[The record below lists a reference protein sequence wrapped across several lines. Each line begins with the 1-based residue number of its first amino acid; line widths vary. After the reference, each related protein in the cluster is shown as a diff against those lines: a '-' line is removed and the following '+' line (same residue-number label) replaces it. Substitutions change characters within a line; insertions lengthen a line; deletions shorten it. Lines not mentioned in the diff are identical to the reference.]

1 MLEKI
6 KELRELT
13 NVSLA
18 KCKNAIEVS
27 NGNIADALI
36 WLQKQGLTDS
46 IKKAG
51 RSTSEGLIHSY
62 IHGGKIGVMVEVNC
76 ETDFLA
82 KSEAFKIFVD
92 AVVLQIASMNPQYI
106 SKEEIPI
113 EFEADQKEIFF
124 DQIIDKIKNKPQA
137 IIDKILDGKFN
148 KWLEEICLL
157 NQISVLDSSKT
168 IDQLRADLVL
178 KSGENIVI
186 KRFIRWDINKQE
198 VGNRY
203 SVSCG
208 GK

>member
-18 KCKNAIEVS
+18 KCKKAIEDS
-27 NGNIADALI
+27 GGNIEGALVI
-36 WLQKQGLTDS
+36 LQKLGLIDS
-46 IKKAG
+46 AKKAG
-51 RSTSEGLIHSY
+51 RTASEGLIHSY

-82 KSEAFKIFVD
+82 KSIHFKEFVD

-106 SKEEIPI
+106 CKDDIPV
-113 EFEADQKEIFF
+113 EFEAEQLDIFIE
-124 DQIIDKIKNKPQA
+124 QIADKIKGKSQE
-137 IIDKILDGKFN
+137 IITKMVNGKLT
-148 KWLEEICLL
+148 KWLEEVCLL
-157 NQISVLDSSKT
+157 NQISVLNSTKT
-168 IDQLRADLVL
+168 IDQLRSDLVL

-186 KRFIRWDINKQE
+186 KRFLRWE
-198 VGNRY
+198 L
-203 SVSCG
+203 